1 MKKLFS
7 LLALLAL
14 VSCGTPAPKAVVDAD
29 PALWVLKDA
38 DTTIYLFGTVH
49 ALKPGLSWFDEAV
62 KDAFDKSDTVV
73 LELVLPPDAELQAL
87 IRELGVSQDKPL
99 SQQISDTDTVRLHE
113 ILRRAGLPEASMEG
127 LEPWLAAVQL
137 ANLPARTAGYETED
151 GAEAVLTAA
160 ARAAGKPVL
169 GLETAREQFGYFDR
183 LSLNAQRRLLGRTMN
198 DMGKATDTLD
208 TIVASWSKGD
218 VDAIGT
224 LLNTD
229 FAQSQELTDALLVT
243 RNRLWADWIAERMKQ
258 PGTVFVAVGA
268 GHLAG
273 DRSVQVELARRGLQ
287 VARISY

>member
-14 VSCGTPAPKAVVDAD
+14 ASCGAPAPKAVADAD

-87 IRELGVSQDKPL
+87 IQELGVSKDKRL
-99 SQQISDTDTVRLHE
+99 SEQLTPSEATRLRE
-113 ILRRAGLPEASMEG
+113 TLRGAGLSPDAFEG

-151 GAEAVLTAA
+151 GAEAVLTRAA
-160 ARAAGKPVL
+160 KAAGKPVL

-183 LSLNAQRRLLGRTMN
+183 LSMPAQRWLVSTTMS
-198 DMGKATDTLD
+198 GLPKATETLD
-208 TIVASWSKGD
+208 SIVTSWSKGD
-218 VDAIGT
+218 EAAIAT
-224 LLNTD
+224 LLNAD
-229 FAQSQELTDALLVT
+229 LKDSAELADALLVT
-243 RNRLWADWIAERMKQ
+243 RNRHWADWIAERMKQ
-258 PGTVFVAVGA
+258 PGTVFIAVGA

-273 DRSVQVELARRGLQ
+273 DRSVQVELGRRGMT
-287 VARISY
+287 VTRISY